1 MTDQMITTRREA
13 LAMLSALGLA
23 GLRPTAS
30 FAQQQMPMRAVPS
43 TGEMLPVIGLGSSKV
58 VSQIADNGTGPVA
71 AVLRELVANGGAVID
86 TWPRNPANDAGFGDV
101 INLPDLRD
109 DLFITTK
116 IDQVGK
122 AAGIAQFRQTQELY
136 QRETIDLVQIFSLTD
151 LETQWPNLKDWKAE
165 GSARYIGVTVSQ
177 YERYD
182 QLIEF
187 LGRETPDFVQMNYSI
202 TERLAE
208 ERLLPMAA
216 DRGLAVL
223 LNRPF
228 MNGAYFGRLENRP
241 LPEWAAEFD
250 CSSWAQ
256 FSLKYILAHPT
267 VTTVFTETSNP
278 AHMAE
283 NAQASFGRLPDA
295 AARAKMRALIDE
307 V

>member
-1 MTDQMITTRREA
+1 
-13 LAMLSALGLA
+13 MLSAAGIA
-23 GLRPTAS
+23 GLGPVGAL
-30 FAQQQMPMRAVPS
+30 AQSQMPLRVIPS

-71 AVLRELVANGGAVID
+71 AVIRALVASGGAVID
-86 TWPRNPANDAGFGDV
+86 TWPRNPANDAGFGEV
-101 INLPDLRD
+101 INEPDLRD
-109 DLFITTK
+109 SLLNTTK

-122 AAGIAQFRQTQELY
+122 EAGIAQFRQTQELY

-165 GSARYIGVTVSQ
+165 GSARYIGVTVSE
-177 YERYD
+177 YGRYD

-202 TERLAE
+202 TERQAE

-216 DRGLAVL
+216 DMGLAVL

-228 MNGAYFGRLENRP
+228 MNGAYFGRLENLP
-241 LPEWAAEFD
+241 LPEWTTEFD
-250 CSSWAQ
+250 CTSWAQ

-278 AHMAE
+278 EHMTE
-283 NAQASFGRLPDA
+283 NAEASFGRLPDA
-295 AARAKMRALIDE
+295 AARARMRALIDE
-307 V
+307 I